1 MHYER
6 WERLEVSATPEKIV
20 VLVDYRGHFW
30 SSVRKIDI
38 GMNLDA
44 LEAAFADL
52 GVTVEILRFPEVD
65 LRRRSFA
72 GLPVLYQS
80 SEDRGSLYKG
90 YIEDIVLGLTLQ
102 GAVPVPRFEC
112 LRAHHNKVFMEILR
126 DVSDD
131 LGLQAVGSRSFG
143 TLEDYEHYHEK
154 TDAAQVI
161 KSAEGSS
168 SLGVALLDDVG
179 ARHRLPRRL
188 SRSYHLIDS
197 AKNRAK
203 IFLRP
208 WYAAKSNHR
217 RKFIVQ
223 DFVPELAGDFKVLVY
238 WDRYYVLQRGNRKN
252 DFRASGSGLFEYRR
266 ELPDGLLDFVK
277 AVFRGFEVPCISID
291 LAWTGSEFIP
301 LEFQFVTF
309 GSYTLVHSPFYFVA
323 AESGNGWTVVEE
335 PSQLEEVF
343 ARSVVAFLRQSERT
357 VPEAHRKARALWGG
371 DRHRQAANGC
381 L

>member
-1 MHYER
+1 M
-6 WERLEVSATPEKIV
+6 SATPEKIIM
-20 VLVDYRGHFW
+20 LVDYRGHFW
-30 SSVRKIDI
+30 SSVRKKDI
-38 GMNLDA
+38 GMDLEA
-44 LEAAFADL
+44 LEAAFVEL
-52 GVTVEILRFPEVD
+52 GVTVEFLCFPEVD
-65 LRRRSFA
+65 LRRRSFV

-126 DVSDD
+126 DVS
-131 LGLQAVGSRSFG
+131 GEPRLQGVRSRTFG
-143 TLEDYEHYHEK
+143 TLEDYERYHDK
-154 TDAAQVI
+154 TDATQVI
-161 KSAEGSS
+161 KSAEGSTS
-168 SLGVALLDDVG
+168 TGVALLDGVG
-179 ARHRLPRRL
+179 ARRRLPRKL
-188 SRSYHLIDS
+188 SRSYHLIHA

-203 IFLRP
+203 LHLRP

-223 DFVPELAGDFKVLVY
+223 DFVPGLSGDFKVLVY
-238 WDRYYVLQRGNRKN
+238 WDRTYVLQRSNRKN

-266 ELPDGLLDFVK
+266 DLPDGLLDFVR

-301 LEFQFVTF
+301 LEFQFVFF
-309 GSYTLVHSPFYFVA
+309 GSYTLERSPFYFVE
-323 AESGNGWTVVEE
+323 AESGDGWTVVEE

-343 ARSVVAFLRQSERT
+343 ARSVVEFLQRGERT
-357 VPEAHRKARALWGG
+357 VPEAHYTDG
-371 DRHRQAANGC
+371 DR
-381 L
+381 

>member
-1 MHYER
+1 
-6 WERLEVSATPEKIV
+6 VSVTPEKII

-30 SSVRKIDI
+30 SSVRKNDI
-38 GMNLDA
+38 GMDLEV
-44 LEAAFADL
+44 LEATFAEL
-52 GVTVEILRFPEVD
+52 GFTLEFMRFPEVD

-90 YIEDIVLGLTLQ
+90 YIEDIVLGLMLQ
-102 GAVPVPRFEC
+102 GAVPVPHFAC

-126 DVSDD
+126 DVSSEPR
-131 LGLQAVGSRSFG
+131 LQGVGSRTFG

-154 TDAAQVI
+154 TDVTQVI

-168 SLGVALLDDVG
+168 SLGVALLDGAG
-179 ARHRLPRRL
+179 ARRRLPRKL
-188 SRSYHLIDS
+188 SRSYHLVDA

-203 IFLRP
+203 IHLRP

-223 DFVPELAGDFKVLVY
+223 DFVAGLSGDFKVLIY
-238 WDRYYVLQRGNRKN
+238 WDRYYVLQRSNRKN

-266 ELPDGLLDFVK
+266 DLPTGLLDFVR
-277 AVFRGFEVPCISID
+277 AVFRSFEVPCISID
-291 LAWTGSEFIP
+291 VAWTGSEFIP
-301 LEFQFVTF
+301 LEFQFVLF
-309 GSYTLVHSPFYFVA
+309 GSYTLVRSPFYFVA
-323 AESGNGWTVVEE
+323 AESGDGWTVVEE

-343 ARSVVAFLRQSERT
+343 ARSVAAFLKHGERT
-357 VPEAHRKARALWGG
+357 VPEAY
-371 DRHRQAANGC
+371 C
-381 L
+381 